1 MLPGTRL
8 REALAML
15 TPPQPSGPSWRTEA
29 RTTAGNGA
37 TARTPLTGGE
47 SGRFPRG
54 EIVCRQWAVGVLF
67 NG

>member
-47 SGRFPRG
+47 SGRIPRG
-54 EIVCRQWAVGVLF
+54 
-67 NG
+67 